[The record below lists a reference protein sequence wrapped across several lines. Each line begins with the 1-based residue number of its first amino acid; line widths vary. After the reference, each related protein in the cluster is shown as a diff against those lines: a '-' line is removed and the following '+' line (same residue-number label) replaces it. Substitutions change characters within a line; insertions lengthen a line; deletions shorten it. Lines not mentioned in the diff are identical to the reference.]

1 MIRLQMVAPKPK
13 KSPEQQVQDAQ
24 WVSMLLDDARFA
36 SLIESMADNCILAWA
51 ESKSLEERERAFT
64 LMSGLKMFET
74 ELQKIL
80 DAGVRAAK
88 SGATS

>member
-1 MIRLQMVAPKPK
+1 MIRLQVVAPKPQ
-13 KSPEQQVQDAQ
+13 KSLEQQVQDAQ
-24 WVSMLLDDARFA
+24 WVSMMLGDDRFT
-36 SLIESMADNCILAWA
+36 SLITGMADSCIRSWA

-64 LMSGLKMFET
+64 MLSGLRLIET